1 MPKPVD
7 GAPGELEDPAR
18 FRQGVGDQVDGM
30 RSQVQGTYQGF
41 DGNHELTRTPDGK
54 VVGHRSMVKQT
65 VESLGNDA
73 EAAMQDGATEALKR
87 NEELKAR
94 VKNSE
99 YQKAIDA
106 TPEVPPMM
114 GRLNK
119 RK

>member
-7 GAPGELEDPAR
+7 GAPGELADPAR
-18 FRQGVGDQVDGM
+18 FRRAVGDQVDVK

-41 DGNHELTRTPDGK
+41 DGDHELTRTPDGK

-65 VESLGNDA
+65 VEGLGRDA
-73 EAAMQDGATEALKR
+73 EAAMQDGSAEALKR
-87 NEELKAR
+87 NEELKSR
-94 VKNSE
+94 MKDSE

-106 TPEVPPMM
+106 TPEIPPMM